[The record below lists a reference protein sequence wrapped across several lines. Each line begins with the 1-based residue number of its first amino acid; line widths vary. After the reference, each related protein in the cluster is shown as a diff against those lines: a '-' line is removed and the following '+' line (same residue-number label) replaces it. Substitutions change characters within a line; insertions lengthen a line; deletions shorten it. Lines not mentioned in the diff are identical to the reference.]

1 MSRVNPA
8 IVKTIT
14 DYAQYQRQIL
24 NYLDAL
30 EKNNDA

>member
-8 IVKTIT
+8 IAMTIA
-14 DYAQYQRQIL
+14 DYAQYQRKIL

-30 EKNNDA
+30 EKNND